1 MAVEF
6 KFMVQL
12 LLKRKEKT
20 MTTLTNPEWLYK
32 QIVDFAQDGILFADR
47 DGNIQLWNSGAET
60 IFGYTSEEAIGNS
73 LDLIV
78 PEKLRER
85 HWEGYNRVMDT
96 GETRYG
102 NELLKVPAIRKDG
115 ERLSVEFTIIL
126 IRDDQN
132 DMMGSAA
139 IMRNVTKNWLQEKRL
154 KEQLK
159 VLEAQLTLQKK

>member
-1 MAVEF
+1 
-6 KFMVQL
+6 
-12 LLKRKEKT
+12 
-20 MTTLTNPEWLYK
+20 MTTLTNPEWIYK

-96 GETRYG
+96 GQTRYG

-132 DMMGSAA
+132 NIMGSAA
-139 IMRNVTKNWLQEKRL
+139 IMRDVTKSWLHEKKL
-154 KEQLK
+154 KEQVK
-159 VLEAQLTLQKK
+159 VLETQLTVQKNA